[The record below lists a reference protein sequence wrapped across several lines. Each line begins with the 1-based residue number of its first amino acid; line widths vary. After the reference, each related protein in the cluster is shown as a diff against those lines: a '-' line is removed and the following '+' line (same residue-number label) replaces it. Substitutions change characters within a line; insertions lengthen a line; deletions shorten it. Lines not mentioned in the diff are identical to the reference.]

1 MVDYT
6 IVNDS
11 PVGFIAVVYV
21 TKHPINECKLTFTM
35 QEAAPSSDRN

>member
-11 PVGFIAVVYV
+11 PVGFIAVVNMISLDQKKSYGGQMDEFM
-21 TKHPINECKLTFTM
+21 NGLL
-35 QEAAPSSDRN
+35 NG